1 MGNIRRLWEL
11 MQPDRHLAFW
21 NIVFNIFSSFF
32 SVFSLLMLIP
42 FLQVLFY
49 GENAGQL
56 SDITKVPFLPGLYA
70 SWVQLL
76 QTEGR
81 FVALLTLCV
90 SVVLVFLLKNGFR
103 YLALYVLVPVRTG
116 IMMRLRHN
124 IYAHLLQMG
133 YPFFQKNRRA
143 DVMTR
148 FGQDVQEVEYGIV
161 NFMEIGLKEP
171 ITITIT
177 LISLIWLSPIMTLWV
192 LLLLPL
198 STLLVGRIGKLLK
211 KESVL
216 LQEQVSLLQSMV
228 DELMH
233 GIRIIISLGAGNQL
247 MASFSEAN
255 DQYRQQHTAML
266 RRKELAS
273 PLSELLGIT
282 VVAVLLLA
290 GGNTV
295 LRGNGGLSPEI
306 FITYIVVFSQII
318 SPAKAFSNAWYFIQK
333 GAASLQRIDELLQM
347 PVERDAKRKWVSKPS
362 FNHSINILGL
372 SFAFEDKTALVDITL
387 QVKKGEK
394 VAIVGPSGSGKT
406 TLVNILCGFY
416 RDSHNSVV
424 IDDRLLNDIHPEDWH
439 KLYAIVTQEPLLFFG
454 TVRENL
460 LMAKPDATDTDIF
473 QALVMADA
481 KFIHELP
488 LGLETAIGER
498 GVKLS
503 GGQQQKLALAR
514 AFLKNAPILILDEAT
529 AAMDSL
535 SDQSVREAIS
545 RLSQGKTVI
554 AIAHRLSSIQ
564 LFDRIVVLE
573 HGQVTGS
580 GTHDELLLSH
590 AVYRQLVAGQ
600 QLNG

>member
-1 MGNIRRLWEL
+1 
-11 MQPDRHLAFW
+11 
-21 NIVFNIFSSFF
+21 
-32 SVFSLLMLIP
+32 MLIP

-56 SDITKVPFLPGLYA
+56 SDITKVPFLPGLYEA
-70 SWVQLL
+70 WVQLL
-76 QTEGR
+76 KKEGR

-116 IMMRLRHN
+116 IMMRLRQN
-124 IYAHLLQMG
+124 IYAHLLRMG

-171 ITITIT
+171 IAIAIT
-177 LISLIWLSPIMTLWV
+177 LVSLIWLSPMMTLWV

-198 STLLVGRIGKLLK
+198 SALLVGRIGKLLK

-233 GIRIIISLGAGNQL
+233 GIRIIISLGARNQL
-247 MASFSEAN
+247 MTSFSAAN
-255 DQYRQQHTAML
+255 NQYRQQHTAML

-282 VVAVLLLA
+282 VVAVLLLV
-290 GGNTV
+290 GGNMV
-295 LRGNGGLSPEI
+295 LRGTGGLSPEI

-347 PVERDAKRKWVSKPS
+347 PAEGDAKRKWVMKPS
-362 FNHSINILGL
+362 FDQAINILGL
-372 SFAFEDKTALVDITL
+372 SFAFDDKTALVDITL
-387 QVKKGEK
+387 QIKKGEK

-424 IDDRLLNDIHPEDWH
+424 IDETLLNDIHPDDWH
-439 KLYAIVTQEPLLFFG
+439 RLYAIVTQEPLLFYG

-488 LGLETAIGER
+488 LGLETPIGER

-554 AIAHRLSSIQ
+554 AVAHRLSSIQ

-580 GTHDELLLSH
+580 GTHDELLQWH
-590 AVYRQLVAGQ
+590 AVYQQLVAGQ